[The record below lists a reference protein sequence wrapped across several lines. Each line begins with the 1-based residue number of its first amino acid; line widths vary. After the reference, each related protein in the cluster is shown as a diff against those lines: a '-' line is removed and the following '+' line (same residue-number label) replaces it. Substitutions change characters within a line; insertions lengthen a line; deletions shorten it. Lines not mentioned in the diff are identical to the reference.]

1 MPLQASDT
9 GSASPVLGLVLFV
22 VYFIPAIVAILG
34 RHRRWLLITLID
46 VLFGWTVIG
55 WFIAIALLATRRRAE
70 PVVSQVTP
78 PMASTANSRA
88 EQLERLAALRDR
100 GALTD
105 EEFATE
111 KAKLLGTP

>member
-9 GSASPVLGLVLFV
+9 GSGSPVVGFVLLV

-46 VLFGWTVIG
+46 LLFGWTVIG
-55 WFIAIALLATRRRAE
+55 WFIAIALLATRRGPE
-70 PVVSQVTP
+70 PVVP
-78 PMASTANSRA
+78 PVAPPPIPASSSRA

-100 GALTD
+100 GALTE

-111 KAKLLGTP
+111 KAKLLGAP